1 VTDVNTID
9 FRSDTVT
16 LPTPAMRDAIFRA
29 ELGDDVYHE
38 DPTANRLQRMAAEML
53 GKEDALFVASGTM
66 ANLVAVLTHCE
77 SDERILLG
85 SEAHMHYYESEG
97 IIRLA
102 GVEVRTLANDAEGRI
117 DPAAL
122 EETLWQSD
130 GPAIDLVCLENTH
143 MRCGGLPLSAAYTAK
158 IASVAHGRGVPLH
171 LDGARIFNAA
181 VALGVPAASLVED
194 VDSVMFCL
202 SKGLCCPV
210 GSIICGSGEFIAL
223 ARQSR
228 KLVGGGM
235 RQVGVLAAAGIVA
248 LESMIDRLADDHANA
263 KLLAEGLA
271 EMPGVTINP
280 MVVQTNIVIFEVQG
294 GAPAF
299 LAAIAEKGILALP
312 VGPERVRMITHH
324 DIERGD
330 VERALELI
338 HSVLLRGN
346 GEQAAT

>member
-1 VTDVNTID
+1 MKTID

-16 LPTPAMRDAIFRA
+16 LPTQAMRDAIYRA

-38 DPTANRLQRMAAEML
+38 DPTTNRLQRMAADML

-77 SDERILLG
+77 ADERILVG
-85 SEAHMHYYESEG
+85 TEAHMHYYESEG
-97 IIRLA
+97 IIRLV
-102 GVEVRTLANDAEGRI
+102 GVEVRTLPNDAQGRI

-122 EETLWQSD
+122 EEVLWRSD
-130 GPAIDLVCLENTH
+130 GPPIDLVCLENTH
-143 MRCGGLPLSAAYTAK
+143 MRCGGMPLTAAYTAK
-158 IASVAHGRGVPLH
+158 IAAIAHGRGVPLH
-171 LDGARIFNAA
+171 LDGARIFNSA
-181 VALGVPAASLVED
+181 VAQGVPAASLAED

-210 GSIICGSGEFIAL
+210 GSVLCGSGEFIAL

-228 KLVGGGM
+228 KIIGGGM

-248 LESMIDRLADDHANA
+248 LESMIDRLAEDHANA

-271 EMPGVTINP
+271 EMPGITLNP
-280 MVVQTNIVIFEVQG
+280 MTVKTNIVIFDVRG

-299 LAAIAEKGILALP
+299 LAAIAEHGILALP
-312 VGPERVRMITHH
+312 VGPERVRMITHN
-324 DIERGD
+324 DVTRED

-338 HSVLLRGN
+338 RGVLLRGN
-346 GEQAAT
+346 GEEAAG